1 MDTQYVTTSLTNW
14 NVNNSLSNSLSS
26 SYFNRIHTVS
36 EIFVANNAKV
46 ASVGQLTMEPVP
58 EFTDKI
64 FALKLKV
71 TENELTSSEREKLE
85 MICDMLLELGFNN
98 NAYEILELTKQTV
111 EVYAASAHGSG
122 CLPYANY
129 SEFLGKFNVSG
140 NNIEDVVDCLWNI
153 DGIDDILKMKEENN
167 ND

>member
-14 NVNNSLSNSLSS
+14 NVDDSLSNSLSS

-46 ASVGQLTMEPVP
+46 ASVGQLTMEPIP

-71 TENELTSSEREKLE
+71 TENELTSSERNKLE
-85 MICDMLLELGFNN
+85 MICDMLLELGFEDK
-98 NAYEILELTKQTV
+98 AYEIESLTKQTV
-111 EVYAASAHGSG
+111 EVYAASVSH
-122 CLPYANY
+122 
-129 SEFLGKFNVSG
+129 SEFLGKFDVAG
-140 NNIEDVVDCLWNI
+140 NNIEDIADMLCDIEGVE
-153 DGIDDILKMKEENN
+153 DILNTKEDNTN
-167 ND
+167 V